1 MQRSPFTLLKYKYS
15 DENYFFWK
23 NSFFVSISPILN
35 EWNFAIVFRVIDW
48 QAGFK
53 PRDFFLFLEEESISE
68 PFNGKFL
75 LILHCEEID
84 FQSHLKN
91 NFQTFFLF
99 HRKNVHESLLKK
111 IKIKIKCSLGFDTI
125 VYNFFSVFNL
135 QFQNNIADRLNI
147 LLKIIALLFNL

>member
-1 MQRSPFTLLKYKYS
+1 MNEILRL
-15 DENYFFWK
+15 
-23 NSFFVSISPILN
+23 SFGSLTDKLASNL
-35 EWNFAIVFRVIDW
+35 VI
-48 QAGFK
+48 
-53 PRDFFLFLEEESISE
+53 FFLFLEEESISE

-91 NFQTFFLF
+91 NFLTFFLF

-125 VYNFFSVFNL
+125 VYNFFVFNL
-135 QFQNNIADRLNI
+135 QFQNNIIDI
-147 LLKIIALLFNL
+147 LLKIIALSFNLYCYLQL

>member
-1 MQRSPFTLLKYKYS
+1 MKIT
-15 DENYFFWK
+15 FFEK
-23 NSFFVSISPILN
+23 FFFCFYVSNSKWMKFCDCLSGHWLTSWLQTSWF
-35 EWNFAIVFRVIDW
+35 
-48 QAGFK
+48 
-53 PRDFFLFLEEESISE
+53 FFLFLEEESISE
-68 PFNGKFL
+68 PFKRKFL

-91 NFQTFFLF
+91 NFLTFFLF